1 MCCQFSFHVWLNEK
15 HSHHS
20 DTFPFGTL
28 HIPVLLPPS
37 VPYFVELKR
46 GTPFKVISAHPD
58 APQGY
63 TQQFVNAYLPG
74 TGFSVFF
81 CEVAISS

>member
-1 MCCQFSFHVWLNEK
+1 MHRQLSFYVWLDKE
-15 HSHHS
+15 HSHHPCP
-20 DTFPFGTL
+20 FPCTTL
-28 HIPVLLPPS
+28 AVPVLLSPS

-63 TQQFVNAYLPG
+63 TQQFVNVYLPG